1 MKKLVLS
8 ASITLVSLLSYAQQT
23 VYVKSY
29 VKSNGTFVQT
39 HFRTAPNHTVW
50 DNWSTYPNVNP
61 YTGEIGTRYYD
72 YLDYP
77 TSMCSN
83 PGIATPVATPS
94 YPINSSFQTNDLMR
108 TNDLFKPAF

>member
-8 ASITLVSLLSYAQQT
+8 AVVTLVSILSYAQQT
-23 VYVKSY
+23 VYVKAY
-29 VKSNGTFVQT
+29 VKSDGTYVQT

-61 YTGEIGTRYYD
+61 YTGTVGTKFYN
-72 YLDYP
+72 YLEYP
-77 TSMCSN
+77 SSMCSS
-83 PGIATPVATPS
+83 PGVSSSYTYTS
-94 YPINSSFQTNDLMR
+94 YPSNSSFQTNELMR